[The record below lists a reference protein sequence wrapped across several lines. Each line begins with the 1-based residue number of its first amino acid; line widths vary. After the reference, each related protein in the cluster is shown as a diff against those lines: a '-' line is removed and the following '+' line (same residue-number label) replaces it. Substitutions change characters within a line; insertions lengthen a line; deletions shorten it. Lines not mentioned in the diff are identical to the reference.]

1 MSSNNGQSSPSIA
14 NDETRLTDEN
24 KIKIIRA
31 GIMEEI
37 VKRETNYV
45 KILKFAVDKM
55 KTDLEGCAD
64 HIEYEIDEGHVRALF
79 GNMPDLLKLHEKL
92 LKKLKTEVESAADLT
107 KPQSEFSI
115 GNIVLQLKDD
125 FQVYDIYCSNYERA
139 EKVAANVLKMAS
151 LKKTFQNWLAEMPKL
166 ETAITCSVLEF
177 SLKEPLQQICR
188 FSVLLKVLAVFTAP
202 SHKDLCDVIA
212 AYQIAHAA
220 LTSIEAGRRSSALKA
235 AYALCDTLQKT
246 WDDRS
251 LCNKSGFLTKRGG
264 SVKSWKIRWFTL
276 RGYELK
282 YFDEPVDERAL
293 TTLDLRHCKS
303 VLENDLPAKPHCFGL
318 AFPDRVYYMYAITE
332 EERSEWR
339 NLISWKLYLLAQ
351 PAERARL
358 ALSAPATVIKSTSDL
373 IKTSTT

>member
-264 SVKSWKIRWFTL
+264 SVK
-276 RGYELK
+276 
-282 YFDEPVDERAL
+282 DERAL